1 MARYRCDF
9 AKTQEDGAVTWWANW
24 MGGPSLA
31 KIDNC
36 RIYGVEGDMRRTVV
50 ITGEPD
56 TYFSQPAE
64 CSIAGCRVKG
74 YVTGADDGEHEGNLV
89 FRPVYY

>member
-1 MARYRCDF
+1 MTRYRCDSS
-9 AKTQEDGAVTWWANW
+9 KKQEDGAICYYADW

-31 KIDNC
+31 KIENC
-36 RIYGVEGDMRRTVV
+36 RVYGVEGDMRRTVV
-50 ITGEPD
+50 VTGEPD
-56 TYFSQPAE
+56 TWFSQPAE

-74 YVTGADDGEHEGNLV
+74 YVTGVDDGGKEGNLV